1 MTSLAV
7 EIEKLTVSYHGV
19 PALKNVNLTVR
30 PGTMTA
36 IIGPNGAGKS
46 TLLSSILGLLTPDH
60 GTVSFFGQS
69 LDRMRKEIA
78 YVPQRSTVD
87 WTFPISVLGTALLG
101 TYPRLGLM
109 KRPRAAH
116 RILALES
123 LERLGIADLADRQIG
138 TLSGG
143 QQQRMFLARALTQQ
157 AKLIILDEPFIGV
170 DATSEKLIV
179 ELLHELRDQG
189 ITILVVH
196 HDIETVP
203 KYYDQAILLNKTIV
217 AQGPVAEVVIQEL
230 LTLAYHP
237 ELKIPVLTPGVNP

>member
-69 LDRMRKEIA
+69 LDRMRKELA

-123 LERLGIADLADRQIG
+123 LERLGIADLADHQIG

-179 ELLHELRDQG
+179 ELLHELRDRG

-217 AQGPVAEVVIQEL
+217 AQGPVAEVVTQEL

-237 ELKIPVLTPGVNP
+237 ELKIPVLIPGVNP

>member
-1 MTSLAV
+1 MSTLALQ
-7 EIEKLTVSYHGV
+7 IENLTVSYHGI
-19 PALKNVNLTVR
+19 PALKNVNLAVE

-46 TLLSSILGLLTPDH
+46 TLLSAILGLLTPDQ
-60 GTVSFFGQS
+60 GRVSFYGGS
-69 LDRMRKEIA
+69 LDRVRKEVA
-78 YVPQRSTVD
+78 YVPQRSSVD

-109 KRPRAAH
+109 KLPRASQ
-116 RILALES
+116 RKLAYES
-123 LERLGIADLADRQIG
+123 LERLGIADLAQRQIG
-138 TLSGG
+138 ALSGG

-179 ELLHELRDQG
+179 ELLHELRAQG

-217 AQGPVAEVVIQEL
+217 AQGPVAQVVTPEL

-237 ELKIPVLTPGVNP
+237 ELKIPVLTPGMIP

>member
-179 ELLHELRDQG
+179 ELLHELRDRG

-217 AQGPVAEVVIQEL
+217 AQGPVAEVVTQEL

-237 ELKIPVLTPGVNP
+237 ELKIPVLIPGVNP

>member
-7 EIEKLTVSYHGV
+7 ELEKLTVSYHGV

-217 AQGPVAEVVIQEL
+217 AQGPVAQVVTQEL

>member
-69 LDRMRKEIA
+69 LDRMRKELA

-123 LERLGIADLADRQIG
+123 LERLGIADLADHQIG

-217 AQGPVAEVVIQEL
+217 AQGPVAEVVTQEL

-237 ELKIPVLTPGVNP
+237 ELKIPVLIPGVNP

>member
-7 EIEKLTVSYHGV
+7 EIERLTVSYHGV
-19 PALKNVNLTVR
+19 PALKNVDLTVR

-60 GTVSFFGQS
+60 GTVSFFGQP

-109 KRPRAAH
+109 RRPRAAH

-170 DATSEKLIV
+170 DATSEQLIV

-217 AQGPVAEVVIQEL
+217 AQGPVAQVVTQEL

-237 ELKIPVLTPGVNP
+237 ELKIPVLAPGVNP